1 MMEFCRNGWHAA
13 GGRLMRFC
21 TGLDVRLRGAG
32 LALPAMET
40 RRLKRRVPAFLGWPG
55 LAGVGLLLGCAAS
68 YFTTVAQA
76 QARFDAARHTLLARQ
91 EQAHQAVRGG
101 GSQVEQV
108 ARFYR
113 LFPQDKSL
121 PQSMANIFAAAE
133 HHGID
138 LQQGEYKVT
147 RTHEGSV
154 VAFQMSF
161 PLKGDYPQIRKYLAA
176 LLADNPTLSL
186 QQVQFK
192 RKKIGDATVEANINL
207 VLYMLE
213 QRS

>member
-1 MMEFCRNGWHAA
+1 
-13 GGRLMRFC
+13 
-21 TGLDVRLRGAG
+21 
-32 LALPAMET
+32 
-40 RRLKRRVPAFLGWPG
+40 
-55 LAGVGLLLGCAAS
+55 
-68 YFTTVAQA
+68 VAQA
-76 QARFDAARHTLLARQ
+76 QQRLDTARHSLLARQ
-91 EQAHQAVRGG
+91 EQVRQSAHGTGG
-101 GSQVEQV
+101 GSQAEQV

-113 LFPQDKSL
+113 LFPQDKNL

-133 HHGID
+133 RHGIA

-147 RTHEGSV
+147 RSKEGRV
-154 VAFQMSF
+154 VGFQMSF

-192 RKKIGDATVEANINL
+192 RKKIGDSTVEANINL